1 MTSARNPILMGALV
15 MFAAGAVLAAA
26 KAAKG
31 PELTPADQ
39 VTIDKIKA
47 ADPQANPKKVG
58 NNLCPV
64 TGKPVDPSIPPV
76 DCPQRFQRIHLLVG
90 VATKEAADAIAA
102 ANEAHKSN
110 KWAIPD
116 IVAAA
121 AANNMQVDFSN
132 VKNPVL
138 KPIDLAPPV
147 PAPRDVTAAVEVN
160 AAQKFQTIDGF
171 GTATYCYNKTDHEM
185 YAKPEFQK
193 LVVEDLGLSMI
204 RFAIVPAHF
213 KVVEKPEQISRN
225 DFIFE
230 GKVEGVPVNEKTGK
244 PIYGPTKGV
253 IPCLEFIAA
262 LRKLNPEI
270 KVVPSVWSPP
280 YWMKTKVG
288 VSGGSLRPEYYEHY
302 ARYLAEWVRFVK
314 ERYNIDIYALS
325 PQNELEFVEPYDS
338 CVYKPEEFAAVV
350 KVIGQTFRR
359 EGLNV
364 KLYGPEDMTHY
375 GPRTV
380 RFIKAV
386 EEDPAAKPFLNIL
399 ATHGYSDGIQST
411 GSVQENADFWGLIK
425 DYGKPYWQTE
435 TGPGA
440 ADARWNDGGP
450 DGQVT
455 NAKTGKLVEGA
466 LASIGGRHHYALA
479 YGQASAWLFW
489 QITEPKPSVHG
500 LMVLDKPG
508 KRYYVA
514 KQFWRYI
521 RPGAVRIAAGPDGG
535 DKGVC
540 LTAYQHPRDKTVT
553 VVLLNRSDDNVK
565 TTVALKTDIP
575 VTAFDTFRT
584 SLKEDCAAVGKTPVA
599 GGKAVLTLPPR
610 SIVTLYGKAG

>member
-1 MTSARNPILMGALV
+1 MTSARNPILLGVLV
-15 MFAAGAVLAAA
+15 LFAAGAVLAAA

-39 VTIDKIKA
+39 VTVQKIMA

-58 NNLCPV
+58 NKFCPV

-76 DCPQRFQRIHLLVG
+76 DCPQKFQHIHLLVG
-90 VATKEAADAIAA
+90 VATKEAADVIAA

-110 KWAIPD
+110 KWAIPG
-116 IVAAA
+116 VVTAAA
-121 AANNMQVDFSN
+121 ENNMQVDFSN

-440 ADARWNDGGP
+440 ADDRWNDGGP

-489 QITEPKPSVHG
+489 QITGDTPSIHA
-500 LMVLDKPG
+500 LMVCDQPG

-565 TTVALKTDIP
+565 TTVALKTDFP
-575 VTAFDTFRT
+575 MTAFETFRT
-584 SLKEDCAAVGKTPVA
+584 SLKENCADVGKTPVA

>member
-1 MTSARNPILMGALV
+1 
-15 MFAAGAVLAAA
+15 
-26 KAAKG
+26 
-31 PELTPADQ
+31 
-39 VTIDKIKA
+39 
-47 ADPQANPKKVG
+47 
-58 NNLCPV
+58 
-64 TGKPVDPSIPPV
+64 
-76 DCPQRFQRIHLLVG
+76 
-90 VATKEAADAIAA
+90 
-102 ANEAHKSN
+102 
-110 KWAIPD
+110 
-116 IVAAA
+116 
-121 AANNMQVDFSN
+121 VDFSSP
-132 VKNPVL
+132 KNPVL
-138 KPIDLAPPV
+138 KPIDVAPPA
-147 PAPRDVTAAVEVN
+147 PAPKEVTAAVEVN

-171 GTATYCYNKTDHEM
+171 GTATYCYNKTDHEI

-204 RFAIVPAHF
+204 RFEIVPAHF

-225 DFIFE
+225 DFLFD

-244 PIYGPTKGV
+244 PLYGPTKGV

-288 VSGGSLRPEYYEHY
+288 VSGGSLRPECYEHY

-314 ERYNIDIYALS
+314 EKYGIELYALS
-325 PQNELEFVEPYDS
+325 PQNELEFVEPYNS
-338 CVYKPEEFAAVV
+338 CVYKPEEFAAIV
-350 KVIGQTFRR
+350 KVIGQTFKK

-364 KLYGPEDMTHY
+364 KLFGPEDMTHY

-386 EEDPAAKPFLNIL
+386 EEDPAAKPLLNIL

-440 ADARWNDGGP
+440 ADDRWNDGGP
-450 DGQVT
+450 DGTVT
-455 NAKTGKLVEGA
+455 NAKSGKLAEGA
-466 LASIGGRHHYALA
+466 LSSVGGRIHYALA

-489 QITEPKPSVHG
+489 QVTEPKPSIHG

-565 TTVALKTDIP
+565 ATVALKTDIP
-575 VTAFDTFRT
+575 VAAFDTFRT
-584 SLKEDCAAVGKTPVA
+584 SLKEDCAAVGKTTIA
-599 GGKAVLTLPPR
+599 GGKAILTLPPR
-610 SIVTLYGKAG
+610 SVVTLYGKAQ